1 MDSVQKIAS
10 TVLTN
15 PGAGNTGTSIL
26 YFPAMTEG
34 HIPHIIAQE
43 TETSRVSGS
52 VFDAE
57 VI

>member
-1 MDSVQKIAS
+1 
-10 TVLTN
+10 
-15 PGAGNTGTSIL
+15 
-26 YFPAMTEG
+26 MTEG
-34 HIPHIIAQE
+34 HIPHITTDE